1 MAQIL
6 SDGRKLGV
14 NGIAHLHKVL
24 LSNDKRLK
32 NSYGI
37 GKEEIIKK
45 MKEDRHQ
52 NLSNLG
58 LNSNDGQ
65 LIIIGFCYSIS
76 LIYSKK
82 KRNVIFLQFGL
93 GANSCLLI
101 STKTARITTKT
112 WVFYHLSFQV
122 GTFSDAGVVDNFKRR
137 ASFIPDVLFKHSLV
151 LTINNFSLFL
161 YCSLLVLLHLV
172 KTEEPPFRITST
184 TLSTVSLNKAS

>member
-1 MAQIL
+1 
-6 SDGRKLGV
+6 
-14 NGIAHLHKVL
+14 
-24 LSNDKRLK
+24 
-32 NSYGI
+32 
-37 GKEEIIKK
+37 

-82 KRNVIFLQFGL
+82 KKKEKKRYFFAVWPWSEFLSFDKHEDGENYNENM
-93 GANSCLLI
+93 GFNY
-101 STKTARITTKT
+101 
-112 WVFYHLSFQV
+112 FSFQV
-122 GTFSDAGVVDNFKRR
+122 GTFSDAGVVDNFKKRR

-172 KTEEPPFRITST
+172 KTEEPPFRTTST

>member
-1 MAQIL
+1 
-6 SDGRKLGV
+6 
-14 NGIAHLHKVL
+14 
-24 LSNDKRLK
+24 
-32 NSYGI
+32 
-37 GKEEIIKK
+37 
-45 MKEDRHQ
+45 MKQDRHQ

-82 KRNVIFLQFGL
+82 KKRKETLFFCSLAFDKHEEGENYNENMG
-93 GANSCLLI
+93 
-101 STKTARITTKT
+101 
-112 WVFYHLSFQV
+112 FYHFSFQV
-122 GTFSDAGVVDNFKRR
+122 GTFSDAGVVDNFKKRR

-172 KTEEPPFRITST
+172 KTEEPPFRTTST
-184 TLSTVSLNKAS
+184 TLSTVSLNKASQYEIKPFI

>member
-1 MAQIL
+1 
-6 SDGRKLGV
+6 
-14 NGIAHLHKVL
+14 
-24 LSNDKRLK
+24 
-32 NSYGI
+32 
-37 GKEEIIKK
+37 

-82 KRNVIFLQFGL
+82 EKKRYFFAVWPWSEFLSFDKHEDGENYNEKM
-93 GANSCLLI
+93 G
-101 STKTARITTKT
+101 
-112 WVFYHLSFQV
+112 FYHFSFQV
-122 GTFSDAGVVDNFKRR
+122 GTFSDAGVVDNFKKRR

-172 KTEEPPFRITST
+172 KTEEPPFRTTST

>member
-1 MAQIL
+1 
-6 SDGRKLGV
+6 
-14 NGIAHLHKVL
+14 
-24 LSNDKRLK
+24 
-32 NSYGI
+32 
-37 GKEEIIKK
+37 

-82 KRNVIFLQFGL
+82 KKKKRNVFFFAVWPWSEFLSFDKHEDGENYNENM
-93 GANSCLLI
+93 G
-101 STKTARITTKT
+101 
-112 WVFYHLSFQV
+112 FYHFSFQV
-122 GTFSDAGVVDNFKRR
+122 GTFSDAGVVDNFKKRR

-172 KTEEPPFRITST
+172 KTEEPPFRTTST

>member
-14 NGIAHLHKVL
+14 NGSAHLHKVL

-32 NSYGI
+32 NLYGI
-37 GKEEIIKK
+37 GKEEIIR
-45 MKEDRHQ
+45 KEDRHQ

-65 LIIIGFCYSIS
+65 LIIIGFRYSIS
-76 LIYSKK
+76 LIYSKKKKK

-101 STKTARITTKT
+101 RTKTARITTKK
-112 WVFYHLSFQV
+112 WVFIIF
-122 GTFSDAGVVDNFKRR
+122 FSGRHFFRR
-137 ASFIPDVLFKHSLV
+137 R
-151 LTINNFSLFL
+151 
-161 YCSLLVLLHLV
+161 CC
-172 KTEEPPFRITST
+172 
-184 TLSTVSLNKAS
+184 